1 MADFF
6 FKFLFI
12 SKVVFEIRD
21 KDTLL
26 LLIKVDLKWF
36 RYVLLFLLVLYI
48 VLLFFPNVL
57 FLVLFF
63 VHYLVIL
70 IVAFL
75 EVISHIF
82 SCIDFSHLLFLN
94 L

>member
-1 MADFF
+1 MADFV

-36 RYVLLFLLVLYI
+36 RYVLLLLLVLYI

>member
-36 RYVLLFLLVLYI
+36 RYVLLLLLVLYI

-63 VHYLVIL
+63 VH
-70 IVAFL
+70 
-75 EVISHIF
+75 
-82 SCIDFSHLLFLN
+82 
-94 L
+94 